1 MAKKESTFFNMV
13 STLFL
18 VTAISAVTLG
28 FVYNATKGPIE
39 EAKQQKLKESINI
52 VVPGADQAEV
62 SDEIAVASIDG
73 GDDLM
78 FYQVTK
84 DGELIGTAIKTWTN
98 NGFSGYMAVMVG
110 LNPDGVIIDSNV
122 LEHKETPGLGDKT
135 CKSVSSWNEQFMGI
149 DPAATNLKVKK
160 DGGDIDAIT
169 AATITSRAYCDAIQ
183 RACDTYM
190 NWINSETTDIIVT
203 TDKETVEQIE
213 SEDMVTDDKNSN
225 VVDNDN
231 VESNM
236 EDINNE

>member
-52 VVPGADQAEV
+52 VVPGADQSEV
-62 SDEIAVASIDG
+62 SDEIAVPSIDG
-73 GDDLM
+73 GHDLL
-78 FYQVTK
+78 FYQVKK

-98 NGFSGYMAVMVG
+98 SGFSGYMAVMVG

-135 CKSVSSWNEQFMGI
+135 SKSVSSWNEQFIGI
-149 DPAATNLKVKK
+149 DPAVTNLKVKK

-169 AATITSRAYCDAIQ
+169 AATITARAYSDAIQ
-183 RACDTYM
+183 RAYDTYM
-190 NWINSETTDIIVT
+190 NWINNVT
-203 TDKETVEQIE
+203 TDNTE
-213 SEDMVTDDKNSN
+213 STDDEIVDQIKDETSE
-225 VVDNDN
+225 DNDN